1 MFFNVLRSEWTKLR
15 TTRSFWWTSA
25 LIIVLSVAFAALTG
39 SFATGEDLV
48 TTLLLAGNTVA
59 VVYVVGFLVLIVQA
73 IMMFTMEFRYGYQ
86 QQSFLATPKRWVV
99 ALAKWL
105 LYVVIAMTITFVT
118 VLLCFYVA
126 KWLASDLASSTLD
139 VWNDREALRIM
150 WQYPVGAALLVT
162 FASGIALLLRQSA
175 GAIAL
180 ILMWHL
186 ALEDLAGML
195 PRVGEAIGKYGPFT
209 NLRSFITNFQTSDP
223 GWEVQFGAVYFG
235 IWAVVLLLAG
245 LVVLEKRDA

>member
-25 LIIVLSVAFAALTG
+25 LIIVLSVAFAAFTG

-99 ALAKWL
+99 AVAKWL
-105 LYVVIAMTITFVT
+105 LYAVIAMIITFTT

-126 KWLASDLASSTLD
+126 KALASDIASSTLD
-139 VWNDREALRIM
+139 VWNDQEARRIL

-186 ALEDLAGML
+186 ALEDLAGLL
-195 PRVGEAIGKYGPFT
+195 PRVGETIGKYGPFT
-209 NLRSFITNFQTSDP
+209 NLRSFITNFQTTDP
-223 GWEVQFGAVYFG
+223 GWSIEFGAVYFG
-235 IWAVVLLLAG
+235 IWAVVLFAAG